1 MIARS
6 LDSLNELAMQY
17 GNDWNPMV
25 ARAYDIPHP
34 QPGEAIS
41 SWLIRY
47 AIRKNCSLAKI
58 VQLIGGNCQ
67 KQIFWLDF
75 DTEALPWKY
84 LGKLMSFSP
93 ESLQHLVPSRG
104 QLLLLP
110 QLVCLHTDPMR
121 MLPQLRY
128 CARCLATDT
137 TPYYRNAWRLASTW
151 ICEQHG
157 CVMREYCPLCHAPIF
172 WDYGFRK
179 RIKISDLRKC
189 HHCGGDLCSLKEEA
203 ALPKWLTEEVI
214 ATQADFLDVLGF
226 HKDEEDEINIRPIKD
241 STISRVQRETR
252 AIETLIHNRF
262 AKKNT
267 PTLADAFENLTE
279 IIRIL
284 GFPSKLENQ
293 ELRIGVGIETN
304 KLFGSATS
312 PIYTALMQHQNPFG
326 TTLWWPAEN
335 PLRKAQRVSWSLQDF
350 DRTKEW
356 VLRHINLEAG
366 SPHKSDAK

>member
-1 MIARS
+1 
-6 LDSLNELAMQY
+6 
-17 GNDWNPMV
+17 MV

-58 VQLIGGNCQ
+58 VQVIGGNCQ
-67 KQIFWLDF
+67 KPIFWLDF

-157 CVMREYCPLCHAPIF
+157 CVMREYCPVCHAPLF

-179 RIKISDLRKC
+179 RIKISNLRQC
-189 HHCGGDLCSLKEEA
+189 HHCGGDLCTLKEEA
-203 ALPKWLTEEVI
+203 ALPKCLTDEVI
-214 ATQADFLDVLGF
+214 AAQADFLDVLGF
-226 HKDEEDEINIRPIKD
+226 HKGEDNDINIRPLKNSSIG
-241 STISRVQRETR
+241 RFQRETH

-262 AKKNT
+262 TKKT
-267 PTLADAFENLTE
+267 PTLTDTFENLTE

-284 GFPSKLENQ
+284 DFPPRFQNPG
-293 ELRIGVGIETN
+293 LRVGVGIEAN
-304 KLFGSATS
+304 KLFGSAAG
-312 PIYTALMQHQNPFG
+312 PIYTAVMHHQNPFG
-326 TTLWWPAEN
+326 TTLWWPGNN
-335 PLRKAQRVSWSLQDF
+335 PLRNAQQESWSLQDF
-350 DRTKEW
+350 DRTHEW
-356 VLRHINLEAG
+356 ILRHINQGASLASE
-366 SPHKSDAK
+366 SDA